1 MCGGSFASSIASDL
15 VGALEDLA
23 ALQPIKVW
31 EGVIARSVEGERMN
45 LAVVEL
51 EPSSVVPQHSHDNEQ
66 LGIVLHGSLSFRI
79 GDEVRDL
86 EAGGTYRIAPNVTHE
101 VLRTGPEG
109 AVVLDVFAP
118 ARADWRGLE
127 RVDQRPLLWP

>member
-1 MCGGSFASSIASDL
+1 M
-15 VGALEDLA
+15 GALEDLA
-23 ALQPIKVW
+23 ALEPIKVW

-51 EPSSVVPQHSHDNEQ
+51 EPSSVVPEHSHDNEQ
-66 LGIVLHGSLSFRI
+66 LGLVLHGSLSFRI
-79 GDEVRDL
+79 GDEMRDL
-86 EAGGTYRIAPNVTHE
+86 VAGGTYRIAPNVPHE

>member
-1 MCGGSFASSIASDL
+1 

-23 ALQPIKVW
+23 ALEPIKVW
-31 EGVIARSVEGERMN
+31 EGVIARSVEGERLN
-45 LAVVEL
+45 LAIVEL
-51 EPSSVVPQHSHDNEQ
+51 EPSSVVPEHSHDNEQ
-66 LGIVLHGSLSFRI
+66 LGVVLSGSLTFRI

-86 EAGGTYRIAPNVTHE
+86 VAGGTYAIAPNVPHE

-109 AVVLDVFAP
+109 AVVIDVFAP

-127 RVDQRPLLWP
+127 RVGLRPPLWP

>member
-1 MCGGSFASSIASDL
+1 M
-15 VGALEDLA
+15 GALEDLA

-51 EPSSVVPQHSHDNEQ
+51 EPSSVVPEHSHDNEQ

-86 EAGGTYRIAPNVTHE
+86 EAGGTYRIAPNVPHE
-101 VLRTGPEG
+101 VLRTGPAG
-109 AVVLDVFAP
+109 RGR
-118 ARADWRGLE
+118 ARRVRSRAGGLE
-127 RVDQRPLLWP
+127 RPRASRPAAVALAVA